1 MRLIGLDLA
10 WGERNPDGV
19 ALLRLSGGSACLEDS
34 RVVRGDE
41 ALLEWIHQAAPPAE
55 PALILVDG
63 PIVCPNRTGARPVD
77 RETHL
82 HFGRYHAGCHPSNQE
97 RCPRPSRLAQILISL
112 HGFQL
117 GWDLTAA
124 PRLLAEVYPHPAMIR
139 LFELEQIVKYKRG
152 PAPAQRREF
161 SRLQSL
167 LTSCLARRFP
177 EVVINP
183 LLQSLLKAPRTKSAE
198 DRLDAFFCAVIGLH
212 HVRHQGQQT
221 QILGDRE
228 TGFLL
233 VPRLNQ

>member
-77 RETHL
+77 RETHR
-82 HFGRYHAGCHPSNQE
+82 HFGRFHAGCHPSNQE
-97 RCPRPSRLAQILISL
+97 RCPRPSRVAQTLISR
-112 HGFQL
+112 HGFRL
-117 GWDLTAA
+117 GWDLAEA

-139 LFELEQIVKYKRG
+139 LFGLDLIVKYKRG

-161 SRLQSL
+161 RRLQSL
-167 LTSCLARRFP
+167 LTSCLIRRFP
-177 EVVINP
+177 EVVLNP
-183 LLQSLLKAPRTKSAE
+183 LLRALLKVPRTKSAE
-198 DRLDAFFCAVIGLH
+198 DRLDAFVCALIGLN
-212 HVRHQGQQT
+212 HVRHQGEQT

-233 VPRLNQ
+233 VPR